1 MVQAMKATAQAAAQA
16 TTQAT
21 AQAAFFDVDGT
32 LLKSNVVDFY
42 RYCIAHQPSIWL
54 RSHLTARLLFFLP
67 YYLLL
72 DRVNRDQFN
81 ELFYQNYAG
90 LTLEQCQ
97 TLGRQ
102 YFQEQIQPKLYPK
115 ALEKIQE
122 HQHRGDRIVL
132 VTGSPDFVIAPLAS
146 FLQADMLAA
155 HLTTH
160 HAKLTGEMQSLP
172 VAGQEKY
179 RLICQFAAQHQ
190 INLAASFAY
199 GDSFADLPML
209 QTVGTAVAVNPDPS
223 LQQVAQRLKWAIANW

>member
-1 MVQAMKATAQAAAQA
+1 MVQVMDQAKVK
-16 TTQAT
+16 
-21 AQAAFFDVDGT
+21 AAFFDVDGT

-42 RYCIAHQPSIWL
+42 RYCIAHQPSIRR
-54 RSHLTARLLFFLP
+54 RSHLLARLLFFVP

-90 LTLEQCQ
+90 FSLDQCQ
-97 TLGRQ
+97 TLGQQ
-102 YFQEQIQPKLYPK
+102 YFQEHILPKLYPK
-115 ALEKIQE
+115 ALDQIRE

-132 VTGSPDFVIAPLAS
+132 VTGSPDFVIAPLAD
-146 FLQADMLAA
+146 FLQAEMLAA
-155 HLTTH
+155 SLTTH
-160 HAKLTGEMQSLP
+160 QAELTGEMRSLP

-179 RLICQFAAQHQ
+179 RLVCQFATQHQ

-209 QTVGTAVAVNPDPS
+209 QTVGTAVAVNPDSS
-223 LQQVAQRLKWAIANW
+223 LHQVAQRLKWAIANW